1 MAQAPVF
8 WSFAATSIVGNP
20 SRSLGAEGALET
32 AEPSPTK
39 EIATAMNRSVC
50 STTIRTIPWGKL
62 SLALALFLLLSPG
75 LRAQNAPL
83 PSAQNVPTNDAPMM
97 GAPMHPHHMNP
108 HKQLERLTKMLNLS
122 PDQQKQILPIL
133 RERDWQMQKMMHKQK
148 EFKWKME
155 AVLTDAQKQQFDAM
169 LAARRKR
176 MREHWQQMQQQEG
189 ASPANGAQPS
199 SPASN
204 GSQPPAQ

>member
-1 MAQAPVF
+1 
-8 WSFAATSIVGNP
+8 
-20 SRSLGAEGALET
+20 
-32 AEPSPTK
+32 
-39 EIATAMNRSVC
+39 MNRSIR
-50 STTIRTIPWGKL
+50 STILRAIPWASL
-62 SLALALFLLLSPG
+62 SFALALSLLLSPG
-75 LRAQNAPL
+75 LRAQNAPP
-83 PSAQNVPTNDAPMM
+83 PSAQNVPMNDT
-97 GAPMHPHHMNP
+97 PMHPHPMNP
-108 HKQLERLTKMLNLS
+108 HKQLEHLTKMLNLS

-148 EFKWKME
+148 EFQWKVE
-155 AVLTDAQKQQFDAM
+155 AVLTDTQKQQFDAM

-199 SPASN
+199 SPANN